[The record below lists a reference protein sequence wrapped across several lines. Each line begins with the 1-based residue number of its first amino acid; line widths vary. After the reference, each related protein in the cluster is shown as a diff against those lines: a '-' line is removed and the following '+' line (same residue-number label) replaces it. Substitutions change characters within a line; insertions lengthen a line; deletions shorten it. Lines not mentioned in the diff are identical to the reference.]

1 MISRRLL
8 RIKVLKELYGYTISH
23 NSLIAA
29 EKELAHSIG
38 KTYDQYKYLFLFLPL
53 LQDYAQTRIDIG
65 KHKYLPS
72 ETELNPNTKFA
83 DNAAIKN
90 IKGNPDLKKFAT
102 QNSIL
107 LKDASSVVKKMYSSM
122 IERDYFKEYMDNPS
136 RSFAED
142 KELVM
147 DILANEFEDFEDL
160 ETLLEE
166 QCIYWTD
173 EPCFIVSSIIRTV
186 KSMSGTKDLK
196 LLSLFKNTDDEGF
209 AKRLF
214 LHAATNFDE
223 YNKLVDEYTP
233 NWDVERIAFT
243 DVLLLVAAISE
254 LVEFPVIPVKV
265 TMDEYIDLARFYST
279 AGSSIFI
286 NGVLDKVVQEL
297 KSKGM
302 IVKEGLGLVDK

>member
-23 NSLIAA
+23 NSLVAA

-65 KHKYLPS
+65 RHKHLPS
-72 ETELNPNTKFA
+72 ENELNPNTKFA

-90 IKGNPDLKKFAT
+90 IEENPDLKKFAN

-107 LKDASSVVKKMYSSM
+107 LKDAAGVIKKMYASI
-122 IERDYFKEYMDNPS
+122 IERDYFKKYMANPS

-142 KELVM
+142 KELII
-147 DILANEFEDFEDL
+147 DILTNEFEDFEDL
-160 ETLLEE
+160 ETLIEE

-186 KSMSGTKDLK
+186 KNMSETKELK

-209 AKRLF
+209 ANRLF
-214 LHAATNFDE
+214 RHAAVNFDE
-223 YNKLVDEYTP
+223 YNKLVDDYTP

-243 DVLLLVAAISE
+243 DTLLLVAAISE
-254 LVEFPVIPVKV
+254 LVEFPVIPIKV

-279 AGSSIFI
+279 TGSSIFI
-286 NGVLDKVVQEL
+286 NGVLDKAVQEL
-297 KSKGM
+297 KSKGL